1 MMKVKWVLMVNV
13 YVTVKER
20 GKNVVKK
27 FYNMKENI
35 SLIKNGMKKELMKK
49 VV

>member
-13 YVTVKER
+13 YVIVKER

-35 SLIKNGMKKELMKK
+35 SLIKNGMKNEMMKK